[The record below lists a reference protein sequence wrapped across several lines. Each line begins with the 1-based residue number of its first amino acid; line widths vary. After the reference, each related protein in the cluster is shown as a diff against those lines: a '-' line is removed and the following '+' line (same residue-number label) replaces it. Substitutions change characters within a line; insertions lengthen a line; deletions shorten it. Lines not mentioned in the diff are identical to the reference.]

1 MEKLKKYPKYKPSGV
16 EWIGEIPDEWD
27 VIKLK
32 YALDSLES
40 GSRETGGGSIAEG
53 IFSIGGEHI
62 GWLGELLLENPKY
75 VSEDYYNNLKN
86 GKIIEDD
93 VLLVKDGATIGKC
106 SIVKSLPFE
115 KCAVNEHVFILR
127 ANKNFSADFIFNF
140 IWCRIGQEQ
149 ILLNVRGSAQ
159 PGLNSQFKNEVLISV
174 PPRPEQTAIA
184 NYLDD
189 KTAKIDT
196 LIEKKKILIELL
208 KEERTAVIN
217 QAVTKG
223 LNHDSHDLHDEHDEK
238 NQGNPLIMGNQ
249 GADRRKLKD
258 SGIDWLGQIPAH
270 WEVKKLKYLGY
281 IRYGLGQPP
290 RQLNTGLPLIRATN
304 VERGKIIEKDLVF
317 VDPEDVPFERD
328 PVLKENDI
336 IVVRSGAYTADS
348 AIVPQKYEGAI
359 SGYDMVLRV
368 YNDNPFF
375 ISYCLLSNYVLV
387 NQLYLQ
393 RLRAAQPHLNKE
405 ELGET
410 FLLLPDTN
418 EQYNIV
424 QQIETET
431 KRIDEKIARAEKEI
445 ELLQEYR
452 TALISE
458 VVTGKIKVC

>member
-1 MEKLKKYPKYKPSGV
+1 MKETELNKYPKYKPSGV

-75 VSEDYYNNLKN
+75 VSEDYYNNLEN

-127 ANKNFSADFIFNF
+127 ANKKFSADFIFNF

-159 PGLNSQFKNEVLISV
+159 PGLNSQFKNDVLISV
-174 PPRPEQTAIA
+174 PPKSEQTAIA

-196 LIEKKKILIELL
+196 LIEKKKKLIELL

-217 QAVTKG
+217 YYV
-223 LNHDSHDLHDEHDEK
+223 
-238 NQGNPLIMGNQ
+238 
-249 GADRRKLKD
+249 
-258 SGIDWLGQIPAH
+258 LGQHLIDNGQNLIDNGQLTIDNSQLSIMNYQLPKH
-270 WEVKKLKYLGY
+270 WEVKKLKYVCKFE
-281 IRYGLGQPP
+281 YGESLSSDQRENGNIPVFGS
-290 RQLNTGLPLIRATN
+290 NGITGFHSISISKAPCIIVGRKGSF
-304 VERGKIIEKDLVF
+304 GKINWSDQECFPIDTTYF
-317 VDPEDVPFERD
+317 IDIDRT
-328 PVLKENDI
+328 KENLRFIYFLLITLHLDKI
-336 IVVRSGAYTADS
+336 SKDTGVPGLNREDAY
-348 AIVPQKYEGAI
+348 
-359 SGYDMVLRV
+359 
-368 YNDNPFF
+368 
-375 ISYCLLSNYVLV
+375 SNYVAV
-387 NQLYLQ
+387 
-393 RLRAAQPHLNKE
+393 PPI
-405 ELGET
+405 T
-410 FLLLPDTN
+410 
-418 EQYNIV
+418 EQHQIV
-424 QQIETET
+424 QHIETET
-431 KRIDEKIARAEKEI
+431 KRIDGTISKIEKEI

-458 VVTGKIKVC
+458 VVTGKIKVIDN